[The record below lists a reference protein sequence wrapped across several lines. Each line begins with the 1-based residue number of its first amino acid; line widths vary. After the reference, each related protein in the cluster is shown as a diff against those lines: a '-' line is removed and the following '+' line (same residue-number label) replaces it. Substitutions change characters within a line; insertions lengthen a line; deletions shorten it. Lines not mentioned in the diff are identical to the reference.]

1 MNDEEYQTRGERT
14 LPKRSS
20 IITGDFMYWEKSG
33 EKKTEDTLR
42 IALDRV
48 DGSEIED
55 VVIASN
61 SGETV
66 EKFLEM
72 SDDSDL
78 NVVCVTHH
86 VGFREP
92 GVDEMEEGKREELKN
107 RGVEIL
113 TTTHALAGVARSIK
127 KDYGGL
133 YPAEIMAEAL
143 RTLSQGVKVA
153 VEISIM
159 AVDSGLIPY
168 GEEVVAIGG
177 TGWGA
182 DTACVVKPG
191 HSNEVFETDVLEVLC
206 RPRES

>member
-1 MNDEEYQTRGERT
+1 
-14 LPKRSS
+14 
-20 IITGDFMYWEKSG
+20 MYWQKSG
-33 EKKTEDTLR
+33 GEKTEDTLEV
-42 IALDRV
+42 ALDRLN
-48 DGSEIED
+48 DSEIKD

-66 EKFLEM
+66 KKFLKMCDNPE
-72 SDDSDL
+72 L
-78 NVVCVTHH
+78 NLVCVSHH
-86 VGFREP
+86 VGFKEP
-92 GVDEMEEGKREELKN
+92 GVDEMEPETREELKN
-107 RGVEIL
+107 RGVEVL
-113 TTTHALAGVARSIK
+113 TTTHVLAGVARSIK
-127 KDYGGL
+127 NDYGGL

-159 AVDSGLIPY
+159 AVDAGLVPY
-168 GEEVVAIGG
+168 GEELIAIGG

-191 HSNEVFETDVLEVLC
+191 HSNKVFETDVLEVLC

>member
-1 MNDEEYQTRGERT
+1 
-14 LPKRSS
+14 
-20 IITGDFMYWEKSG
+20 MYWQNSGG
-33 EKKTEDTLR
+33 EKTEATLE
-42 IALDRV
+42 IALDRL
-48 DGSEIED
+48 DGSEIRN
-55 VVIASN
+55 VVIASK

-66 EKFLEM
+66 NKFLELA
-72 SDDSDL
+72 DDTKP

-86 VGFREP
+86 VGFKEP
-92 GVDEMEEGKREELKN
+92 GVDEMKAEKREELKDK
-107 RGVEIL
+107 GVEVL
-113 TTTHALAGVARSIK
+113 TTTHVLAGVARSIK
-127 KDYGGL
+127 NDYGGL

-159 AVDSGLIPY
+159 AVDAGLVPY
-168 GEEVVAIGG
+168 GEELIAVGG

-182 DTACVVKPG
+182 DTACVIRPG